1 LAATVHGGLTVTP
14 RGDSPVA
21 VYGRAYPEA
30 AAFPPDIPTQTVAP
44 LDATIQPG
52 QAYVGESPVASDYYR
67 FKTVDGSQPG
77 DGTLVRGETLYYPI
91 EFNHRRA
98 FVKVDDVR
106 PARRGD

>member
-1 LAATVHGGLTVTP
+1 M
-14 RGDSPVA
+14 
-21 VYGRAYPEA
+21 

-52 QAYVGESPVASDYYR
+52 QAYVAAAPVASDYYR
-67 FKTVDGSQPG
+67 FKTVDGSEPG
-77 DGTLVRGETLYYPI
+77 DGTLVHGETLYYPI

-106 PARRGD
+106 PSGPSGAG